1 MDNGVVLNESGER
14 PIISIRNLHKRFGTQ
29 EVLDGVD
36 LDINSGESLVILG
49 RSGCGKSVLLKQ
61 ITGLISPEH
70 GSIMF
75 EGEDITKFGRRK
87 LFEMRKHFGMLF
99 QGAAL
104 FDSMT
109 VGENVGLP
117 LEKHGHMSAEEIKAT
132 VFEKLKLIGL
142 TDVFDSYPSQLSGG
156 MKKRVGLA
164 RAIVMDPQV
173 VLYDEPTTG
182 LDPIMADVINSL
194 IRDLQSELNIT
205 SVVVTHDINSA
216 YRVADRMTMLH
227 EGRIIYS
234 GTPEETRETD
244 NAIVRQFIEGRA
256 EGPVRAV

>member
-1 MDNGVVLNESGER
+1 LSITCEGT
-14 PIISIRNLHKRFGTQ
+14 IISVRDVYKRFGPQ
-29 EVLDGVD
+29 EVLTGVN
-36 LDINSGESLVILG
+36 LDIRECESLVILG
-49 RSGCGKSVLLKQ
+49 QSGCGKSVLLKH
-61 ITGLISPEH
+61 ITGLIEPDG
-70 GSIMF
+70 GSILF
-75 EGEDITKFGRRK
+75 QGEDITKFGRQK
-87 LFEMRKHFGMLF
+87 LFDMRTHFGMLF

-117 LEKHGHMSAEEIKAT
+117 LVQHGRKSNEEIREI
-132 VFEKLKLIGL
+132 VLEKLRLIGL

-182 LDPIMADVINSL
+182 LDPIMADIINNL
-194 IRDLQSELNIT
+194 IRDLQRELNIT

-216 YRVADRMTMLH
+216 YKVGDRMTMLH
-227 EGRIIYS
+227 EGKIIFS
-234 GTPEETRETD
+234 GTPDETKGTD

-256 EGPVRAV
+256 EGPVKAL

>member
-1 MDNGVVLNESGER
+1 MNDNCEES
-14 PIISIRNLHKRFGTQ
+14 IISIRNLHKRFGPQ
-29 EVLDGVD
+29 EVLTGVD
-36 LDINSGESLVILG
+36 LDVAACKSLVILG
-49 RSGCGKSVLLKQ
+49 RSGCGKSVLLKHV
-61 ITGLISPEH
+61 TGLISPDK
-70 GSIMF
+70 GVIMF
-75 EGEDITKFGRRK
+75 QGEDITGFNRGK

-117 LEKHGHMSAEEIKAT
+117 LVKHGNKSDEEIREI
-132 VFEKLKLIGL
+132 VLEKLKLIGL
-142 TDVFDSYPSQLSGG
+142 TDVFDRFPSELSGG

-164 RAIVMDPQV
+164 RAIVMEPQV

-194 IRDLQSELNIT
+194 IRDLQHELDIT

-216 YRVADRMTMLH
+216 YKVGDRMTMLH
-227 EGRIIYS
+227 DGKIIFS
-234 GTPEETRETD
+234 GTPEETKETD
-244 NAIVRQFIEGRA
+244 NEIVRQFIEGRA

>member
-1 MDNGVVLNESGER
+1 LNEPCEG

-29 EVLDGVD
+29 EVLDGLD
-36 LDINSGESLVILG
+36 LDVNSCESLVILG
-49 RSGCGKSVLLKQ
+49 RSGCGKSVLLKH
-61 ITGLISPEH
+61 ITGLISPDY

-75 EGEDITKFGRRK
+75 EGEDITKFNRRK

-117 LEKHGHMSAEEIKAT
+117 LVKHGHKSDEEAREI

-194 IRDLQSELNIT
+194 IRDLQHELKIT

-227 EGRIIYS
+227 EGKIIYS
-234 GTPEETRETD
+234 GSPEETRETD

-256 EGPVRAV
+256 DGPVRAV

>member
-1 MDNGVVLNESGER
+1 MNEPCEG
-14 PIISIRNLHKRFGTQ
+14 PIIRIRDIHKQFGMLD
-29 EVLDGVD
+29 VLTGVD
-36 LDINSGESLVILG
+36 LDITSCESLVILG
-49 RSGCGKSVLLKQ
+49 RSGCGKSVLLKH
-61 ITGLISPEH
+61 ITGLISPDQ

-75 EGEDITKFGRRK
+75 EGEDITKFNRQK

-117 LEKHGHMSAEEIKAT
+117 LAKHGHKSDEEIRE
-132 VFEKLKLIGL
+132 VVLEKLKLIGL
-142 TDVFDSYPSQLSGG
+142 TDVIESYPSQLSGG

-194 IRDLQSELNIT
+194 IRDLQHELKIT

-227 EGRIIYS
+227 EGKIIYS
-234 GTPEETRETD
+234 GTPEETKETD